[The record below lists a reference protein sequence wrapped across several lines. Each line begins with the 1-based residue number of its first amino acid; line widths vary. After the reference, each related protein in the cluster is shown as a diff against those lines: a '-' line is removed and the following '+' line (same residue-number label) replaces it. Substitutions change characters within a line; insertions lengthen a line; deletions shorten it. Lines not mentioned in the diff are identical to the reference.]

1 MAGFFRLESFD
12 APPEPGEALSLDP
25 GEYEEAKLASFEK
38 GYSAGWDD
46 AIAAQNAET
55 TRLHSDLGRNLQE
68 LSFTYDEARAS
79 VLGALR
85 PLLIGMT
92 AKILPAV
99 SRETL
104 TGLITDEIYALADE
118 VTTVPITV
126 VTNPATLEQVR
137 VILSKKSPLPL
148 DFRAEPTLSE
158 GQVFLRFDQSERQID
173 IDGLIER
180 IGTAVRSYFNVSEEE
195 PEDDNH

>member
-1 MAGFFRLESFD
+1 MAGYLRLKSFD
-12 APPEPGEALSLDP
+12 TPAEPGKSLALDP
-25 GEYEEAKLASFEK
+25 GEFEEAKLASFEK

-55 TRLHSDLGRNLQE
+55 TRLHGDLGRNLQE
-68 LSFTYDEARAS
+68 LSFTYDAARAS

-92 AKILPAV
+92 AKILPAL

-104 TGLITDEIYALADE
+104 TGLITDEIHALADE
-118 VTTVPITV
+118 VSTVPVTV

-137 VILSKKSPLPL
+137 TILNEKSPLPL
-148 DFRAEPTLSE
+148 DFCAEPTLSE

-173 IDGLIER
+173 LDGLIER
-180 IGTAVRSYFNVSEEE
+180 ISLAVRSYFTTSHEEAE
-195 PEDDNH
+195 NDRP